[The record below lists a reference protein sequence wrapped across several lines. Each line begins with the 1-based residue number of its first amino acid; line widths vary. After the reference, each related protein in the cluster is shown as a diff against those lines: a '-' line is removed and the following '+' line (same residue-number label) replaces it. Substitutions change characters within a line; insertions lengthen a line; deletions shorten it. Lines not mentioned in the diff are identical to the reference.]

1 MNTATKGAADKPR
14 LLFVSRKW
22 PPAIG
27 GMETYAVELAASL
40 DTCFDVERWVL
51 PGRDDGRPPGML
63 AYAVFVAKAMV
74 RCLFAGRKHERVV
87 FVDPVLFPVAFAHW
101 LVAPSARRVVVVHGL
116 DVIYQQRRGL
126 LPRLYGLYF
135 ATLRRCQFVFSR
147 VVAVSSSTAGL
158 ARAAGLREVEVIN
171 PSLPDSALTR
181 ARDPRDVSSARA
193 GFARTVLCFGRLVPR
208 KGALWFA
215 QHVLPRLPADV
226 GLVVAGP
233 STQPEQRALLESLPR
248 VRYLGAVDADTLA
261 SLVRDADVVAMPN
274 IPTPEAIDVEGFGL
288 VAIEASSLGGR
299 LLASRLQGLVDAVV
313 DGVTGTLVEPGDAQA
328 WADAVLASFAAQR
341 EESPDHRDAIATA
354 TRRKYSRTVQ
364 AGAFAGLLLPPH
376 GE

>member
-1 MNTATKGAADKPR
+1 M
-14 LLFVSRKW
+14 
-22 PPAIG
+22 
-27 GMETYAVELAASL
+27 
-40 DTCFDVERWVL
+40 
-51 PGRDDGRPPGML
+51 
-63 AYAVFVAKAMV
+63 
-74 RCLFAGRKHERVV
+74 
-87 FVDPVLFPVAFAHW
+87 
-101 LVAPSARRVVVVHGL
+101 
-116 DVIYQQRRGL
+116 
-126 LPRLYGLYF
+126 
-135 ATLRRCQFVFSR
+135 
-147 VVAVSSSTAGL
+147 
-158 ARAAGLREVEVIN
+158 
-171 PSLPDSALTR
+171 TR